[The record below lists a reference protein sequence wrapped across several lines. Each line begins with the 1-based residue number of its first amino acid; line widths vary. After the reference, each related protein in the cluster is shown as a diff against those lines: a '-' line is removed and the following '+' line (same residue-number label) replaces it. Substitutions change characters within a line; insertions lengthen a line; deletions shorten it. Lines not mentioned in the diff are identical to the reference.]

1 MDKRKEIGCM
11 CNCHQQP
18 VLILDRKETALAIS
32 LTIVVLMGV
41 FVGGYFIGKK
51 IAFDSFVKD
60 MNVQSFADRLHHS
73 MTMLYGT
80 DQQLE
85 LVEQQVE
92 STPQENPVVVQLAKE
107 EEPKSPL
114 NTNTLERYY
123 AQLARFNTH
132 KSAQQ
137 LMHRLQKKGIETTL
151 VKRVS
156 AGRSP
161 EGTPMQV
168 AWYTVNTHSF
178 AQKSELEALVSS
190 IKLTESLKKVRIIAN
205 NAQPMKGT
213 SS

>member
-1 MDKRKEIGCM
+1 M

-18 VLILDRKETALAIS
+18 VLILDRKETALAVS
-32 LTIVVLMGV
+32 LAMIVVLCV
-41 FVGGYFIGKK
+41 FMGGYFIGKK
-51 IAFDSFVKD
+51 RAFDSFVKD
-60 MNVQSFADRLHHS
+60 MNEQSFADRLHHS
-73 MTMLYGT
+73 MTMLYGS
-80 DQQLE
+80 DQQPE
-85 LVEQQVE
+85 IVDQQAE
-92 STPQENPVVVQLAKE
+92 NTLQEAPIVAQ
-107 EEPKSPL
+107 EEPKPIMPQLSTVQ
-114 NTNTLERYY
+114 NDHRYY

-178 AQKSELEALVSS
+178 AQKNELEALISS
-190 IKLTESLKKVRIIAN
+190 IKMTESLKKVRIIAN

>member
-1 MDKRKEIGCM
+1 M

-18 VLILDRKETALAIS
+18 VLILDRKETAFAVS
-32 LTIVVLMGV
+32 LTVIVLITI
-41 FVGGYFIGKK
+41 FIGGYFIGKK
-51 IAFDSFVKD
+51 AALDSFVKD
-60 MNVQSFADRLHHS
+60 MNEQSFADRLHHS

-80 DQQLE
+80 DHQPE
-85 LVEQQVE
+85 ATE
-92 STPQENPVVVQLAKE
+92 QLAENIQPSASAAQINQE
-107 EEPKSPL
+107 ESKL
-114 NTNTLERYY
+114 NVAQSQLHNERYY
-123 AQLARFNTH
+123 AQLARFNTQ

-168 AWYTVNTHSF
+168 AWFTVNTHSF
-178 AQKSELEALVSS
+178 AQKNELEALISS
-190 IKLTESLKKVRIIAN
+190 IKMTESLKKVRIITN
-205 NAQPMKGT
+205 NAQPMKGM

>member
-1 MDKRKEIGCM
+1 M

-18 VLILDRKETALAIS
+18 VLILDRKETALAVS
-32 LTIVVLMGV
+32 LAMIVLLCV
-41 FVGGYFIGKK
+41 FIGGYFIGKK
-51 IAFDSFVKD
+51 RTFDSFVKD
-60 MNVQSFADRLHHS
+60 MNEQSFADRLHHS
-73 MTMLYGT
+73 MTMLYGS
-80 DQQLE
+80 DQQPE
-85 LVEQQVE
+85 IVDQQAE
-92 STPQENPVVVQLAKE
+92 NTLQEAPVLAQS
-107 EEPKSPL
+107 EEPKTIMPQLSTVK
-114 NTNTLERYY
+114 NDHRYY
-123 AQLARFNTH
+123 AQLARFNTQ

-178 AQKSELEALVSS
+178 AQKNELEALISS
-190 IKLTESLKKVRIIAN
+190 IKMTESLKKVRIIAN

>member
-1 MDKRKEIGCM
+1 M
-11 CNCHQQP
+11 CTCHQQP
-18 VLILDRKETALAIS
+18 VLILDRKETALAVS
-32 LTIVVLMGV
+32 LTVVVLLCV
-41 FVGGYFIGKK
+41 FIGGYFIGKK
-51 IAFDSFVKD
+51 RAFDSFVKD
-60 MNVQSFADRLHHS
+60 MNEQSFADRLHHS
-73 MTMLYGT
+73 MAMLYGT
-80 DQQLE
+80 DQQPE
-85 LVEQQVE
+85 IADQQVE
-92 STPQENPVVVQLAKE
+92 NSLQEAPTLAQS
-107 EEPKSPL
+107 EEPKPIMPQL
-114 NTNTLERYY
+114 GAADNDHRYY

-178 AQKSELEALVSS
+178 TQKNELEALVSS
-190 IKLTESLKKVRIIAN
+190 IKMTESLKKVRIITN
-205 NAQPMKGT
+205 NAQPMKGM